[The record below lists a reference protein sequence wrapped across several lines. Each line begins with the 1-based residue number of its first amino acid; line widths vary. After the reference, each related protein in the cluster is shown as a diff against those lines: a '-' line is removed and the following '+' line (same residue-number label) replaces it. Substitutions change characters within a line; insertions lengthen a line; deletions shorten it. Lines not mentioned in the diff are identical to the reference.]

1 VNTDPTAYRV
11 LCFGDSNTH
20 GWPPDEYE
28 KGRLPADARWTGRLQ
43 TLLGGR
49 YAVIEEGLNGR
60 TVDLDYGDRPGCN
73 GRDYLLPCLLSHS
86 PLDLIVV
93 MLGSNDI
100 KTEFGRTA
108 ADVAAAL
115 DRLLDE
121 IPNCAYSP
129 AGETPAVLLVS
140 PIRMDGTRPQ
150 YADLTSFNFDPT
162 SIAASREFAAALRPV
177 AEARGALFAD
187 AASVAGPGDDGLH
200 LSRDSHQP
208 LADLLAG
215 VIGAALPA
223 A

>member
-28 KGRLPADARWTGRLQ
+28 KGRLPADVRWTGRLQ
-43 TLLGGR
+43 NLLGDR

-73 GRDYLLPCLLSHS
+73 GRDYLLPCLLSHN
-86 PLDLIVV
+86 PIDVLVV

-115 DRLLDE
+115 DRFLDE
-121 IPNCAYSP
+121 IPNWSYSS
-129 AGETPAVLLVS
+129 AGEPPEVVLVS
-140 PIRMDGTRPQ
+140 PIHMDDTRPR
-150 YADLTSFNFDPT
+150 YAELTSFNFDAR

-177 AEARGALFAD
+177 AEAHGARFAD
-187 AASVAGPGDDGLH
+187 AATVAGPGDDGLH

-215 VIGAALPA
+215 VIRATR
-223 A
+223 